1 MQTRDNDNKKQ
12 VAEEKRDLKLENIVG
27 NLFIDEYQVDKLQIR
42 LANLV
47 CSYDY
52 GYDYDYDYGYRPQM
66 SNNNKASIHI
76 FKHNNKWYK
85 ISLMINETDATDNK
99 DGQGYITGYSSKR

>member
-12 VAEEKRDLKLENIVG
+12 AAEEERDLKLENVVG

-52 GYDYDYDYGYRPQM
+52 GYDYDYGYRPQM
-66 SNNNKASIHI
+66 SNNNKASIHV
-76 FKHNNKWYK
+76 FKRYNKWYK
-85 ISLMINETDATDNK
+85 LSLTVDEVNITSTEDVAT
-99 DGQGYITGYSSKR
+99 

>member
-1 MQTRDNDNKKQ
+1 MQTRGNDNKKQ
-12 VAEEKRDLKLENIVG
+12 AAEEERDLKLENVVG

-47 CSYDY
+47 CSYDH
-52 GYDYDYDYGYRPQM
+52 GYDYDYGYRPQM

-76 FKHNNKWYK
+76 FKHYNKWYK
-85 ISLMINETDATDNK
+85 LSLTVDEVNITSTEDVAT
-99 DGQGYITGYSSKR
+99 

>member
-1 MQTRDNDNKKQ
+1 MQTRDNGKQ
-12 VAEEKRDLKLENIVG
+12 AAEEKRDLKLENVVG

-52 GYDYDYDYGYRPQM
+52 GYGYGYGYGYRPQM
-66 SNNNKASIHI
+66 SNNNKASTHV
-76 FKHNNKWYK
+76 FKRYNKWYK
-85 ISLMINETDATDNK
+85 LSLTVDEVNITSTEDVAT
-99 DGQGYITGYSSKR
+99 